1 MGELAE
7 ILPTQIEESKI
18 QLLEQVMLQEDQV
31 DCPVTHK
38 FGPGIYIREVF
49 LPAGAYVV
57 GHHHNNEHLNIMLTG
72 RLKFFGKDGEWEELE
87 APQTFTSPAGR
98 KVAFVYEDTIWQNIY
113 ATDKKD
119 GEEIENEILTKSITW
134 EEAQKYNN
142 LQLTFDHSEDFKDY
156 YQAIK
161 EFGLDHETV
170 REISLNEDDQ
180 IDFPYGDYSV
190 QVSKSTI
197 EGKGLFATASFKEG
211 DIIAPARLDNMRT
224 PAGRFIN
231 HSKNPNAFFVS
242 DNNNDIYVVA
252 GKDIVGCKGG
262 VLGEE
267 ITVDYRQVL
276 NLSNRG

>member
-1 MGELAE
+1 MSELAE

-18 QLLEQVMLQEDQV
+18 QLLEQAMLQEEQV

-57 GHHHNNEHLNIMLTG
+57 GHHHNDEHLNIMLTG
-72 RLKFFGKDGEWEELE
+72 RLKFFGKDGKWEELE

-161 EFGLDHETV
+161 ECGLDHQTL
-170 REISLNEDDQ
+170 RDISLNEDDQ
-180 IDFPYGDYSV
+180 IDFPYGSYSV

-197 EGKGLFATASFKEG
+197 ESKGLFATAAFEEG

-231 HSKNPNAFFVS
+231 HSKKPNAFFVS
-242 DNNNDIYVVA
+242 DDNNDIYVVA

-267 ITVDYRQVL
+267 ITVDYRQAL